1 MFVLCLFKSVNR
13 KVLFLKMKLSNY
25 FLITEN
31 VVFFIRKKRPGI
43 MFHAVSL
50 RVCKHDY
57 PCCRFL
63 CFAFSGGWVL
73 LVNVWLEKKQSFYSI
88 RLFLPTEIQYCV
100 RREVPEAIDKEK
112 LAQEKADWLA
122 RRQGHT
128 KVRASVLLWR
138 LNQVSC
144 EHIELYLPSPKKM
157 LTFYWNHFHSLFTNT
172 NEHFFCVTY

>member
-31 VVFFIRKKRPGI
+31 VVFFIRKKTGI
-43 MFHAVSL
+43 MFHGL
-50 RVCKHDY
+50 QTYDY

-138 LNQVSC
+138 LNQVSY
-144 EHIELYLPSPKKM
+144 EHIELYLPSPKKW
-157 LTFYWNHFHSLFTNT
+157 LLFTGTTFIHCLQTQMNISFVL
-172 NEHFFCVTY
+172 HI